1 MNSFFGPILPS
12 VKKIF
17 DEQDWS
23 HFQFCNLNCGIGW
36 LVGGSFMG
44 ETFLTINVTVWSIQL
59 SLNVLLVMD
68 CVTAWCSSQVQ
79 PTNITLAH
87 QWVLSSSEVR
97 ASNLEH
103 GGLWVQIPSGAQN
116 FSVSSWLI
124 LYISLYF
131 LYNINIG
138 GIGNL
143 NSLKKLHLPIG
154 WVKNKICKIHTATPS
169 NLMAYPLLIL
179 FREELLEKYE
189 GKITQEMTGPIYEIV
204 SRLMKAVI
212 GRRITVPGTFKRYQ
226 M

>member
-1 MNSFFGPILPS
+1 MNSIRWVSSVWHFHFIMKSFFGPILPS
-12 VKKIF
+12 AKKIF

-79 PTNITLAH
+79 PTNITLAR
-87 QWVLSSSEVR
+87 QPVLSSSEVR

-116 FSVSSWLI
+116 FSVSSYGWFFRSPFISFIILI
-124 LYISLYF
+124 
-131 LYNINIG
+131 
-138 GIGNL
+138 
-143 NSLKKLHLPIG
+143 
-154 WVKNKICKIHTATPS
+154 
-169 NLMAYPLLIL
+169 
-179 FREELLEKYE
+179 
-189 GKITQEMTGPIYEIV
+189 
-204 SRLMKAVI
+204 
-212 GRRITVPGTFKRYQ
+212 
-226 M
+226 